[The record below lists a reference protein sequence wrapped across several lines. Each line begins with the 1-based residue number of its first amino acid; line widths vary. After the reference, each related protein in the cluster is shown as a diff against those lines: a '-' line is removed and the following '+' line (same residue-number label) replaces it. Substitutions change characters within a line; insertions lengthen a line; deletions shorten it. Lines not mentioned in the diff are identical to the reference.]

1 MAQSALRN
9 LQKSLV
15 PDFNRP
21 LPSETM
27 QPTYGVAENVD
38 PSLRERMMMSIYD
51 VLGGSVS
58 PSARARANSYSD
70 IASNLVDWIPTAG
83 EGVGASDAYTDFNR
97 GNYGQ
102 AAIGG
107 AATMLGVVPVA
118 GDAAAKAVKKVGN
131 AIRSAEAIKE
141 GAKRG
146 IDLDEADRM
155 QRALDLGYSTQDFYH
170 ATMQD
175 LEEFKPIY
183 NNGLTFLTPN
193 AEFANK
199 WLGKGALRTRVGDDS
214 VEAMKKLDRLKLIK
228 KYESEI
234 GVPADSWTGDIWDDY
249 WKKYLSEESKIQREY
264 DNVHKTIYQLRTNV
278 QNTFDPQQ
286 HENVVIDLLRSK
298 GVDPQGSFQNGLSNL
313 DAYKQGNYLLY
324 ETKPTVDFLKNKGFD
339 SMWLRESTYSPED
352 IAAPYSTLAV
362 FDPANIRS
370 KSAEFDKGQRLSRNI
385 SAGVAG
391 TALGL
396 SALRNINKDNQGAE

>member
-1 MAQSALRN
+1 MALSALRN
-9 LQKSLV
+9 LPKEAQDARRARIGMSPAVPQDYSGRDLTGELLSAGSLALSPV
-15 PDFNRP
+15 P
-21 LPSETM
+21 
-27 QPTYGVAENVD
+27 
-38 PSLRERMMMSIYD
+38 
-51 VLGGSVS
+51 VLGDLTGLAADARMYQMRPEERTMGNFAMTLAGLLPLIPSV
-58 PSARARANSYSD
+58 
-70 IASNLVDWIPTAG
+70 
-83 EGVGASDAYTDFNR
+83 
-97 GNYGQ
+97 
-102 AAIGG
+102 
-107 AATMLGVVPVA
+107 AAT
-118 GDAAAKAVKKVGN
+118 KTAV
-131 AIRSAEAIKE
+131 RSAEAIKE

-146 IDLDEADRM
+146 IDLAEADKM

-396 SALRNINKDNQGAE
+396 SALRNINKDSEQMP